1 MLSQSLLKYVVYVD
15 SDLNL
20 AIEEKF
26 AKQSNK
32 ITTLQLIW

>member
-1 MLSQSLLKYVVYVD
+1 MLSQYLLEIRSID

-32 ITTLQLIW
+32 ITTLQLIR